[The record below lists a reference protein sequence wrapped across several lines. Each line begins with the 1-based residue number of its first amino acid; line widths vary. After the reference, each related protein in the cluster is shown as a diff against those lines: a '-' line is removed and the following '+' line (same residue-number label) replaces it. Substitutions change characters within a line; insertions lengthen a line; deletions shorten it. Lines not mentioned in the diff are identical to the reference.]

1 MMSGLGGS
9 EERSPSSSSS
19 LLLLLLLPEGELL
32 RSSGEGEG
40 DTGLIGERGAG
51 RVSEPVKNWLLG

>member
-9 EERSPSSSSS
+9 EDRPPSSSSS
-19 LLLLLLLPEGELL
+19 LLLLLDGELL

-40 DTGLIGERGAG
+40 ETGLIGERGAG
-51 RVSEPVKNWLLG
+51 RGSEAMKNWLLG

>member
-19 LLLLLLLPEGELL
+19 LLLLLLPEGELL